1 MKREPHR
8 SDPARSHRSPSALR
22 RVVVGGLSGLS
33 LFLLFCACAPA
44 ESPKG
49 QGTAENRCLR
59 PGGHC
64 EFDDQC
70 CSGRCQHET
79 GCVGGTP

>member
-1 MKREPHR
+1 MKRDVR
-8 SDPARSHRSPSALR
+8 SAPARASRPLPALR
-22 RVVVGGLSGLS
+22 GAMVGGLSGLT
-33 LFLLFCACAPA
+33 LFLLLGACAPA

-49 QGTAENRCLR
+49 PRTSDNSCLR

-79 GCVGGTP
+79 GCEGGTP